1 MKRSFV
7 VEGMTCQHCAASVS
21 EELSEIGGVV
31 GVEVDVE
38 SGRVIVTSDT
48 NIDDAAVACA
58 IDEAGYRLA
67 S

>member
-1 MKRSFV
+1 MERSFV

-21 EELSEIGGVV
+21 EELSEIRGVV

-48 NIDDAAVACA
+48 NIDDAAVAGA
-58 IDEAGYRLA
+58 VDEAGYRLA